1 MLLYRGKG
9 LSPTPSLNDHG
20 INDFV
25 SNQEQIALCSRIEKS
40 QYNWSFEEGDYDE
53 NKIIPFIPD
62 AIHTMCLSHKND
74 KNVFFKNLSLELS

>member
-40 QYNWSFEEGDYDE
+40 QYN
-53 NKIIPFIPD
+53 
-62 AIHTMCLSHKND
+62 
-74 KNVFFKNLSLELS
+74 